1 MDWAISLTFL
11 FGELNFFCYHY
22 LTINSTQFTP
32 IFYPALIM
40 FAACIV
46 IMCVL
51 SLFTRPVPL
60 DLLGA
65 LTWKTINK
73 PRFKEGMKSAEY
85 TVSADLKL
93 DDVRISSKFLLTS

>member
-1 MDWAISLTFL
+1 
-11 FGELNFFCYHY
+11 
-22 LTINSTQFTP
+22 
-32 IFYPALIM
+32 M

-46 IMCVL
+46 IMCIL

-73 PRFKEGMKSAEY
+73 PRFREGATSAEY
-85 TVSADLKL
+85 VVSANVRS
-93 DDVRISSKFLLTS
+93 DDVQITSMYLAFHEAVFQFSPKI